1 MDFVRRVRVTA
12 WSRQTNADTKV
23 WAPTSSQR
31 WQPRFTES
39 RTPTGTEPSAHRK
52 CGWKQGESAA
62 DSGKGAEYAKCGS
75 AVVDDEE
82 VWMSG
87 NGPGIELSN
96 PVQLGGGDGRRHRP
110 PEACGRGAAPNP
122 ARGTSPLRPP
132 APFPCRLI
140 VRNGPHRS
148 RVRKPRRNRA
158 PLTDAA
164 RSEDF
169 PWIRERGPK
178 KCASSGSGSP
188 PVGRHR

>member
-12 WSRQTNADTKV
+12 WSRQASADTKV

-62 DSGKGAEYAKCGS
+62 DPDTGAEYAKCGS
-75 AVVDDEE
+75 AVVDGEE
-82 VWMSG
+82 VWM
-87 NGPGIELSN
+87 NGPGIGQSN
-96 PVQLGGGDGRRHRP
+96 PVQLGGGEARRHRP

-148 RVRKPRRNRA
+148 RVRKPRRKPRA
-158 PLTDAA
+158 LDRCGPFRRFPLDEGKGA
-164 RSEDF
+164 
-169 PWIRERGPK
+169 
-178 KCASSGSGSP
+178 
-188 PVGRHR
+188 